1 MNELIM
7 ITGLPGCGKSTYR
20 APYLDVISSDD
31 FIEAIAEANGLT
43 YNEVFQ
49 GAVKSAENCMYGQM
63 TNLVGGNVKQIIWDQ
78 TNLTAKTRMKKL
90 ARFNQAGGKHYRK
103 ISLFFEPD
111 LQLSIERNEA
121 RRERGRGIPLHIIEN
136 MFASIETPTKAEGF
150 DYVFHVPIDSQM

>member
-31 FIEAIAEANGLT
+31 FIEAIAEANGVS
-43 YNEVFQ
+43 YNDAFQ
-49 GAVKSAENCMYGQM
+49 GAVKTAEEMMYARMGE
-63 TNLVGGNVKQIIWDQ
+63 LVKNNVRQIVWDQ
-78 TNLTAKTRMKKL
+78 TNLSAKTRKKKL
-90 ARFNQAGGKHYRK
+90 DKFNQAGGKHYRK

-136 MFASIETPTKAEGF
+136 MFGSIETPTKAEGF
-150 DYVFHVPIDSQM
+150 DYVFHVPVDSQV